1 MSSKEM
7 QCKSKCM
14 KTEKLGQN
22 TVKPQHPELNK
33 TNSKLKLDKDHR
45 TYKSKKKEGS
55 AQHKSKCM
63 RHGQNM
69 GKYKSPEMP
78 KTKFRA
84 QPQKVKIKKPKKT
97 NKKKKSNTNQI
108 FAAKLSNHK
117 ILDHS
122 LTSNISSFTDI
133 LPLPFRL
140 LPKRPRVKIKYK

>member
-1 MSSKEM
+1 
-7 QCKSKCM
+7 M

-33 TNSKLKLDKDHR
+33 TNSKLKSDKGHR
-45 TYKSKKKEGS
+45 THKSKKKKRS
-55 AQHKSKCM
+55 AQHKPKYM

-69 GKYKSPEMP
+69 VKYKFPQMPE
-78 KTKFRA
+78 TKFRT

-108 FAAKLSNHK
+108 FAAKLPNHK

-122 LTSNISSFTDI
+122 LTSNIIPSLTYCLCHSDYCQ
-133 LPLPFRL
+133 RGQES
-140 LPKRPRVKIKYK
+140 K